1 MLTITGTSGS
11 LTQTT
16 SVSVKVN
23 AVTQNADFSL
33 TASPASQAVTV
44 GSSAKYT
51 TAVAPQNGFTGTVGL
66 TVTGMPSG
74 VTAAFS
80 PTSITTSGSS
90 TLTVTSAMWA
100 ASGTYALTI
109 TGTSGSLAHT
119 ANLSVTVAPELNV
132 LQDPGLTNTQ
142 WFTDDFP
149 TYIFNNPV
157 VTGATIAI
165 EWAGSDQGLSAGS
178 SQYDWTYP
186 DAQAQPWIQ
195 AGKKVN
201 FVVWANADDGSTTC
215 GPESTYGSNGT
226 GNCAIP
232 SYVWTALGSS
242 NYVVCNTQFGNQ
254 QMPNYLASAFQSNY
268 KAFMAAMIQ
277 HYQGNAS
284 VGYIRFGMGHGGESL
299 PVANW
304 NDTTT
309 ACGQAYVNTWGLT
322 IQSWENYLQTMLNYE
337 GTLNSPVQLLDGI
350 TPMGNPND
358 QVPDFAAPIAVQ
370 NSIGFGSQGWQL
382 SDVNNCSGSTAD
394 WCELFAQYTG
404 QVPLELQTYLQSC
417 PDNSCTT
424 GSLVDLVPWAVSNHA
439 TVMEIYWQDWL
450 VSYDPNFPGYYPQ
463 YQPVLQAA
471 AEGQ

>member
-1 MLTITGTSGS
+1 
-11 LTQTT
+11 
-16 SVSVKVN
+16 
-23 AVTQNADFSL
+23 
-33 TASPASQAVTV
+33 
-44 GSSAKYT
+44 
-51 TAVAPQNGFTGTVGL
+51 
-66 TVTGMPSG
+66 
-74 VTAAFS
+74 
-80 PTSITTSGSS
+80 
-90 TLTVTSAMWA
+90 MWT

-109 TGTSGSLAHT
+109 TGTSGSLTHT
-119 ANLSVTVAPELNV
+119 ANISVTVAPELNV
-132 LQDPGLTNTQ
+132 LQDPGLSSTQ
-142 WFTDDFP
+142 WFNNDFP

-157 VTGATIAI
+157 VNGATIAI
-165 EWAGSDQGLSAGS
+165 EWAGSDQGPSAGS
-178 SQYDWTYP
+178 NQYDWTYP
-186 DAQAQPWIQ
+186 DAQAQPWIA

-215 GPESTYGSNGT
+215 GPEATYGSDGT

-232 SYVWTALGSS
+232 TYVWTALGSS
-242 NYVVCNTQFGNQ
+242 NYVECSTQFGNQ

-268 KAFMAAMIQ
+268 KAFMAAMIK
-277 HYQGNAS
+277 HYQGNVS

-299 PVANW
+299 PVSDW
-304 NDTTT
+304 NDTTS

-322 IQSWENYLQTMLNYE
+322 ITGWENYLQTMLNYE
-337 GTLNSPVQLLDGI
+337 GTLNSPVPLMDGI

-394 WCELFAQYTG
+394 WCQLFAQYTG
-404 QVPLELQTYLQSC
+404 QVPLELQTYMQSC

-450 VSYDPNFPGYYPQ
+450 TAYDPNFPGYYPQ